1 MHEDLRQA
9 VQHFLETTF
18 TEEAVDDLILV
29 EVEWPGY
36 EPPLME
42 KAEAIRFQG
51 QDWPV
56 VYTNSELIA
65 RRTLCEAPNARIVL
79 LIPRHDS
86 FPLPADLQARAYEG
100 TIYPLGTSY
109 LLYART
115 NRDWPAEVNYQ
126 EWEETV
132 WQRFDTLVREAAKGS
147 IKWGLSR
154 DDLERL
160 LVKIAFGLEVDAK
173 EVQVLLSDLVAAQRS
188 GSDSPTDLEMSL
200 LEGQL
205 RQVDADHAAILAW
218 SAAEPG
224 RAEQVVRTGIM
235 LAAERAAGY
244 SPNWGNLG
252 GLRTQLVGR
261 RRRSDAEA
269 MDLLVELAT
278 GALEHLHHETRKR
291 IVRDAEQSLI
301 EVLPEDAFNQWFP
314 QMLKRETLRV
324 AHELALGNPVGS
336 EKVANLRQHLFA
348 SSVEERLQALEVMA
362 ALSRGWQAQRE
373 AIGEATETWPVSEWA
388 RWYAREG
395 SRLDLAAL
403 KLTQYQQRG
412 ADIAEDIERLL
423 QGYWRWR
430 QGCNETFARA
440 YLQDYEAALHNRE
453 EGVFGTHRILEWVV
467 RPQRQEGKRVL
478 LIVVDGMSYPHF
490 CHLLQQWQGQSRPI
504 YARESFIALSL
515 LPSIT
520 SVSRKALFLNQLPSD
535 PLDDESTYQE
545 KASLS
550 EEKALATAF
559 SRDSIKYYYKGNLKT
574 GQDLRND
581 LEFSIH
587 QIITVIYNT
596 IDDDLSSTTTT
607 VRLHQLEEM
616 GSLARVVETALERGW
631 TVVIT
636 ADHGHTWYRSDE
648 LKLGLIRTNAAPR
661 YLPVSGT
668 EQVTFDAIVTKDP
681 HILRLQ
687 AGEAGRPEALAFL
700 TATGSFFGR
709 HSRRGF
715 HGGASLEEVV
725 VPCAILTFD
734 PPAKGAEIRD
744 SAGITERPGPI
755 ETSPEQRGVLLKLR
769 DGRVID
775 LELPFTVDTR
785 EARILQA
792 LAWHGEA
799 SEAELKKAVGTRRVS
814 GLLAGL
820 RDRLAAAGPEY
831 EYIEHVGTGASG
843 ASYRFRTELL
853 PSD

>member
-9 VQHFLETTF
+9 VHHFLDTTF

-65 RRTLCEAPNARIVL
+65 RRTLCEAANGRIVL
-79 LIPRHDS
+79 LMPHHDS
-86 FPLPADLQARAYEG
+86 FPLPADFQARAYQG
-100 TIYPLGTSY
+100 TVYPLGISY

-115 NRDWPAEVNYQ
+115 ERNWPTEVNYQ

-132 WQRFDTLVREAAKGS
+132 RQRFEALVREAGRS
-147 IKWGLSR
+147 SMKWGLNR

-160 LVKIAFGLEVDAK
+160 LVKIAFGLEVNSK
-173 EVQVLLSDLVAAQRS
+173 EAPVLLSDLVAAQRS
-188 GSDSPTDLEMSL
+188 AGDSPTDLEMSL

-205 RQVDADHAAILAW
+205 REVDAEHATILAW
-218 SAAEPG
+218 AATEPG
-224 RAEQVVRTGIM
+224 RAEQIVRTGIM

-252 GLRTQLVGR
+252 SLRAQLIGR
-261 RRRSDAEA
+261 GRRSDAEA
-269 MDLLVELAT
+269 MDLVVELAT
-278 GALEHLHHETRKR
+278 SALEHLHHETRKR
-291 IVRDAEQSLI
+291 IVREAEQSLI

-314 QMLKRETLRV
+314 QMLERETLRV
-324 AHELALGNPVGS
+324 ARELASGDPAGP
-336 EKVANLRQHLFA
+336 EKVATLRQHLFA
-348 SSVEERLQALEVMA
+348 SSFDERLKALEVMA
-362 ALSRGWQAQRE
+362 ALATGWRKQRE
-373 AIGEATETWPVSEWA
+373 EISDTTESWSVSDWA

-395 SRLDLAAL
+395 GWLDLAAL

-412 ADIAEDIERLL
+412 ADIAEQIEQLL
-423 QGYWRWR
+423 EAYWRWR
-430 QGCNETFARA
+430 QSCNEAFART
-440 YLQDYEAALHNRE
+440 YLENYEAALHDRE

-467 RPQRQEGKRVL
+467 RPQRQEDKRVL
-478 LIVVDGMSYPHF
+478 LVVVDGMSYPHF
-490 CHLLQQWQGQSRPI
+490 CHLLQQWQEHSRPV

-550 EEKALATAF
+550 EEKALAAAF
-559 SRDSIKYYYKGNLKT
+559 SRDSVKYYYKGNLGT

-581 LEFSIH
+581 LEFSVH

-668 EQVTFDAIVTKDP
+668 EQVTFDAVVTKDS

-687 AGEAGRPEALAFL
+687 AGEAGSPEALAFL

-734 PPAKGAEIRD
+734 APTRGAVIRD
-744 SAGITERPGPI
+744 SASIAERPGPV
-755 ETSPEQRGVLLKLR
+755 ESSPEQRGVLLKLR

-775 LELPFTVDTR
+775 LELPFTADTR

-814 GLLAGL
+814 GLLAAL